1 METEGE
7 CGCKFHIS
15 HDPCEQHRKAMEAGK
30 EHAHIRIEFRDR
42 HSDWPANRHRVNLER
57 VQRIELGLDSEPM
70 PFNETTLADM
80 LQGIAD
86 AEPTGNAAF
95 ALTALANALR
105 GTDPHHALKLKQK
118 RPGKWQSPTD
128 AEIQWNREASW
139 LWTLGA
145 WEREGMKTE
154 AAIAKIAELEGVS
167 RATVFAGV
175 RSAEQWLEL
184 AWSVFQSE
192 DSEVERPEHL
202 TKPRPIKKPEG

>member
-7 CGCKFHIS
+7 CGCKFHVT
-15 HDPCEQHRKAMEAGK
+15 HDPCQHHRNAIEAGR
-30 EHAHIRIEFRDR
+30 EYPHIAIEFRDR

-80 LQGIAD
+80 LQSLAD

-105 GTDPHHALKLKQK
+105 GSDPHHALKLKQK

-128 AEIQWNREASW
+128 TEAQWNREASW

-154 AAIAKIAELEGVS
+154 AAIAKIAELDGVS

-175 RSAEQWLEL
+175 KNAEERLEM
-184 AWSVFQSE
+184 AWSVYQARE
-192 DSEVERPEHL
+192 DSGPRPAHL
-202 TKPRPIKKPEG
+202 TNPRPVKKPEG